1 MNFNFLFVQSTGI
14 IRKSFPSVPGSLLML
29 VFFAGLG
36 SLTKVQADGMF
47 VAPKFVWDKHKDI
60 NEPTQKAIMVYDA
73 GREDLILQ
81 VEYEGPV
88 DEFGWLI
95 PVPNL
100 PTVQEGSMKCFYE
113 LSQYTQRHFEW
124 RHQRSRTRSS
134 AMTLGMDSAEAEPEP
149 PVKVIETKIVGA
161 YKIAVLS
168 TKDAGAL
175 ENWLATNH
183 FYFPTNKTDVLD
195 MYVKQHW
202 YFVAVKVNLGQG
214 LLGTISSKL
223 KLAAGELHPLQI
235 SFASDHCVYPL
246 KISSVN
252 GQPSEVQVYVLS
264 PEPLLEK
271 AMLEKKLPTIY
282 SNDLARAK
290 ESAERMEQM
299 QIRQREMQR
308 HIMGGNM
315 SANPPLSAE
324 MQKGIQKLSETPIA
338 DPGNLPPYAKVT
350 KADLPDCSKAISRLA
365 DRSWWLTKQTWTF
378 KPEEMRD
385 LEFEPA
391 LSVFGDWLGAK
402 YGYFAVEGL
411 ARFQADAVPALL
423 AAFQN
428 TNPIVRLNAA
438 SIFNRHYGTILDP
451 RLTAAA
457 LTWLKDSEPEIRT
470 AGISMLTEY
479 PNWNPTNAELLVPML
494 RDPDRRVRHELAFAL
509 PRFRNE
515 LGNYFPV
522 IYEMLKD
529 KDLNIRVSAVEMLDR
544 LSVPIP
550 VEDLLPLFNVHDDLS
565 LGLVGQALYHEE
577 VFNDEIIPLLQNP
590 EPSARMVALNIFS
603 KNANKQSVELALPL
617 LRDPDE
623 LVRLKAA
630 QTLRELTGQN
640 FNEDQ
645 ADEWGKW
652 WMTNKNQFISP
663 FYTRAIRSY
672 TRMIQDLP
680 QNGRAYYDRGCF
692 YYDTY
697 QFTNA
702 LADFRKACELGSD
715 AQDYSCFRI
724 WLIRARLGEKD
735 AATQELATYLE
746 HRDAKKSNDWPL
758 KVGHF
763 LTGQLSEADFLE
775 AAADTNAKTDQEQH
789 CEAYFYAGMKHLLES
804 DKTTAADYF
813 KKCLATNVKYFGEY
827 QSAEAELR
835 RLASPAK

>member
-1 MNFNFLFVQSTGI
+1 
-14 IRKSFPSVPGSLLML
+14 ML

-113 LSQYTQRHFEW
+113 LSQYTQKHFEW
-124 RHQRSRTRSS
+124 GHQSSRTRSG
-134 AMTLGMDSAEAEPEP
+134 AMTLGMDSAGAKTEP
-149 PVKVIETKIVGA
+149 PVKVIETKTVGA

-175 ENWLATNH
+175 ENWLATNR
-183 FYFPTNKTDVLD
+183 FYFPTNKTAALD
-195 MYVKQHW
+195 AYVKQHW
-202 YFVAVKVNLGQG
+202 YFIAVKVNLGQG
-214 LLGTISSKL
+214 LWGTISSKL
-223 KLAAGELHPLQI
+223 KLASGELHPLQI
-235 SFASDHCVYPL
+235 SFASDRCVYPL

-365 DRSWWLTKQTWTF
+365 NRSWWLTKQTWTF

-385 LEFEPA
+385 LAFEPA
-391 LSVFGDWLGAK
+391 MSVFADWLGTK

-411 ARFQADAVPALL
+411 ARFQADAVPALI

-428 TNPIVRLNAA
+428 TNSVVRVNAA
-438 SIFNRHYGTILDP
+438 SIFNRHYGSIYDP
-451 RLTAAA
+451 RLTKAAVY
-457 LTWLKDSEPEIRT
+457 WLKDSEPEVRV
-470 AGISMLTEY
+470 AGVSLLTEY
-479 PNWNPTNAELLVPML
+479 SNWNPTNADLLASML

-509 PRFRNE
+509 PRFRND
-515 LGNYFPV
+515 LGKYIPV
-522 IYEMLKD
+522 FYEMLKG
-529 KDLNIRVSAVEMLDR
+529 KDMDIRVSAVEMLER

-565 LGLVGQALYHEE
+565 LGLVGQALYRED
-577 VFNDEIIPLLQNP
+577 VSNDEVIPLLQNP
-590 EPSARMVALNIFS
+590 DPSARMVALNIFS

-640 FNEDQ
+640 FSEDQ

-746 HRDAKKSNDWPL
+746 HRNVEKSNDWPL